1 MKQKNDLEALSKKT
15 TFPEARSPVAIIIG
29 VAMAIIVIAVLS
41 VLICIL
47 YKRKVKRDDYGKA
60 GVRTVV
66 CQDGLGNDAKAK
78 NIAVES
84 KNIEARYHID
94 VSRGRGSP
102 LPDIV
107 HPTHVNVVNG
117 EVPPMVNMA
126 THPSANRDSRDST
139 DAVALS
145 VMQAHMNTKQ
155 KMAWDEM
162 LMQRHT
168 MDAAEALAEE
178 QRLKR
183 LFNEMSPDSELP
195 PPPPFMLDNGEG
207 DVDTDASSYQDIL
220 DGYHSGDNIDE
231 SEDDQS
237 ELPLPRYNGPTG
249 STFT

>member
-1 MKQKNDLEALSKKT
+1 M
-15 TFPEARSPVAIIIG
+15 AIIIG

-47 YKRKVKRDDYGKA
+47 YKRKVKRDEYGKA

-66 CQDGLGNDAKAK
+66 CQDGPSNDAKAK
-78 NIAVES
+78 NILVEN

-94 VSRGRGSP
+94 VSTRKGSP

-107 HPTHVNVVNG
+107 HPPHINAANG
-117 EVPPMVNMA
+117 DVPPMVNMA

-139 DAVALS
+139 DAAALS

-162 LMQRHT
+162 LLQRHT
-168 MDAAEALAEE
+168 LDAAEALAEE

-183 LFNEMSPDSELP
+183 LLNQMSPDNELP
-195 PPPPFMLDNGEG
+195 PPPPFLLENGEV

-237 ELPLPRYNGPTG
+237 ELPLPRYNVPTG